1 MNLDNKLKGLPPVF
15 YLNLDHRV
23 DRKEYMEEQFSKWGI
38 TDYTRISASR
48 FATSKIEEWGHRL
61 DLMLLAPSDASIV
74 MNQFTTIIDWYNS
87 GISEY
92 CIIMQ
97 DDLCLDLV
105 DLWMFDWEMVIKNL
119 PYNWDC
125 VQFYHCND
133 EEMKMHLHKRT
144 YGSSSAACYMVNRH
158 YAEKLIKIHLQPNG
172 SFKLK
177 NDLKDIRV
185 PKECYSSDDFLLYQ
199 IGVTYSVPIL
209 YLNQKLAQNPDN
221 KMELTT
227 EEEKYDPIVSVYH
240 NKIYDIL
247 SSAII
252 KKWWENESSKYTFDD
267 IFSYGKRIHNEMK
280 VMVPQYNRQVI
291 PK

>member
-1 MNLDNKLKGLPPVF
+1 MDLENKLKGLPPIF
-15 YLNLDHRV
+15 YLNMDHRT
-23 DRKEYMEEQFSKWGI
+23 DRKEYMETQFKERGI

-48 FATSKIEEWGHRL
+48 FSTSKIDEWGHRL

-97 DDLCLDLV
+97 DDLSLELIDY
-105 DLWMFDWEMVIKNL
+105 WMFDWNTIIKNL

-125 VQFYHCND
+125 VQFYHCHDD
-133 EEMKMHLHKRT
+133 EIKMHLHKRL
-144 YGSSSAACYMVNRH
+144 YGSSSAACYMINR
-158 YAEKLIKIHLQPNG
+158 YFAEKLIKIHLQEDG

-177 NDLKDIRV
+177 NDLKDVRI

-199 IGVTYSVPIL
+199 IGVTYSLPIL
-209 YLNQKLAQNPDN
+209 CLNQRLAQSPDN
-221 KMELTT
+221 KMEVENG
-227 EEEKYDPIVSVYH
+227 EEYDPIISVYH

-247 SSAII
+247 ASTCIR
-252 KKWWENESSKYTFDD
+252 KWWETESSKFTLDN
-267 IFSYGKRIHNEMK
+267 ILSYGGSIHNKMR
-280 VMVPQYNRQVI
+280 VIVPKYNRKVL

>member
-1 MNLDNKLKGLPPVF
+1 MDLENKLNGIPPIF
-15 YLNLDHRV
+15 YLNLDHRE
-23 DRKEYMEEQFSKWGI
+23 DRKDHIEEQFRLKGI

-48 FATSKIEEWGHRL
+48 FSTSKIEEWGHKL

-97 DDLCLDLV
+97 DDLSLDLV
-105 DLWMFDWEMVIKNL
+105 DYWMFDWKTLMKNL

-125 VQFYHCND
+125 IQFYFCHDD
-133 EEMKMHLHKRT
+133 EIRMHLHKRT
-144 YGSSSAACYMVNRH
+144 YGSSSAACYMITRL
-158 YAEKLIKIHLQPNG
+158 YAEKLIKLHLQEDG

-177 NDLKDIRV
+177 NDLRDVRV

-199 IGVTYSVPIL
+199 VGVNYSIPL
-209 YLNQKLAQNPDN
+209 LCLNQRLAQSADN
-221 KMELTT
+221 KLETDGD
-227 EEEKYDPIVSVYH
+227 EDEYDPIISVYH

-247 SSAII
+247 SSTCI
-252 KKWWENESSKYTFDD
+252 KKWWENQSNQYTLED
-267 IFSYGKRIHNEMK
+267 IFSYGKTIHEFMK
-280 VMVPQYNRQVI
+280 ITVPKYNRKVL